1 MSTTLAPAHVTR
13 PASLA
18 AAPAECGPM
27 VNPVVRWALYLFV
40 FSIPF
45 EMPQRSIPL
54 ETTTITAAL
63 FLLTTPLESRACY
76 GRIPSALLWFGGW
89 LWVFVIAALVGSQ
102 QYAQLALQLLAQLG
116 ELLLLCWAA
125 GNLMRDRRVFR
136 AALMTLVV
144 ACALWAALEIAGI
157 GLTAKRV
164 WSCGE
169 RETMLGQNANL
180 SALILSAGVL
190 AAVGLRHAGAS
201 RLLRLPFVFWPLVGL
216 LGGAVVH
223 TGSRGGVLALTAGLL
238 VSALSGLTLWQRLRN
253 GFAVLLAMAALVW
266 GALHVEVMRN
276 RFVEAA
282 EGSLAGREQI
292 YPVLLQMLIERP
304 VLGWG
309 PITNQFEIAR
319 RIHEKVRPRR
329 DAHNLALEVVTTTG
343 VVGAIPFFAGLWGCF
358 LAARRGRAAFALFAE
373 MMVGTNCCGL
383 CSPSFWRAILPAPRP
398 LAGSQYRSVHVDYL
412 RGEQGFIKLPHRV
425 AAIAALPAAQH
436 PLQRGRDGFGTLV
449 PAQLAPGDTPEPER
463 DVAHRDGH
471 DGEIAR
477 QRFLDDV
484 GRAFLQGRENERIAR
499 VHVVG
504 HIRIHHSP
512 RHNQLGR
519 QRLTQQLDRPPR
531 QAVALARFVRPAGE
545 EDEPLVKGQP
555 EVTAGF
561 SARN

>member
-1 MSTTLAPAHVTR
+1 MSTTLAPPHVTR

-63 FLLTTPLESRACY
+63 FLLTTPLERRACY

-125 GNLMRDRRVFR
+125 GNVMRDRRVFR

-164 WSCGE
+164 WSGGE

-373 MMVGTNCCGL
+373 MMVGTTSGTWIASKL
-383 CSPSFWRAILPAPRP
+383 LWFV
-398 LAGSQYRSVHVDYL
+398 LA
-412 RGEQGFIKLPHRV
+412 
-425 AAIAALPAAQH
+425 
-436 PLQRGRDGFGTLV
+436 LV
-449 PAQLAPGDTPEPER
+449 
-463 DVAHRDGH
+463 
-471 DGEIAR
+471 
-477 QRFLDDV
+477 
-484 GRAFLQGRENERIAR
+484 
-499 VHVVG
+499 
-504 HIRIHHSP
+504 
-512 RHNQLGR
+512 
-519 QRLTQQLDRPPR
+519 
-531 QAVALARFVRPAGE
+531 LARDPTRAAPPG
-545 EDEPLVKGQP
+545 GQSVP
-555 EVTAGF
+555 IGTRRLPSG
-561 SARN
+561 